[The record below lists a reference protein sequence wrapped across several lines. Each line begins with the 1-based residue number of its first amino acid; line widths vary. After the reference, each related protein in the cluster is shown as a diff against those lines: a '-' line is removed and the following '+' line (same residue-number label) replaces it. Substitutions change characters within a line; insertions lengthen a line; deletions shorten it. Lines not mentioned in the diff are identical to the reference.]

1 MECEHAPDLQNH
13 PVAVDHGAADGGW
26 LRPAVFGVSD
36 GLVSNLALVL
46 GVAAGQ
52 ADGAVVLLAG
62 ASGLLAGACSMAAGE
77 WISVQAERERL
88 ERELAMEATHIADYP
103 DEEAAHM
110 AEILTGAG
118 LSAELVGRL
127 VSELSARPEANLGFH
142 ARVEL
147 GIDPD
152 ALDSPWTAAVA
163 SFLSFVVGATVPLV
177 PWLVTGGGAAWV
189 ASCVGGGVGLFGVG
203 AALSRFTAR
212 HWAWSGT
219 RQLLVGA
226 MAAGVTTLIGGLV
239 GGALGG

>member
-1 MECEHAPDLQNH
+1 MECEHSPDLQDH

-52 ADGAVVLLAG
+52 ADGSVVMLAG

-88 ERELAMEATHIADYP
+88 ERELAMEAAHIAEYP
-103 DEEAAHM
+103 EEEAAHM
-110 AEILTGAG
+110 MEILTAAG
-118 LSAELVGRL
+118 LPTDLVGGLVAELAR
-127 VSELSARPEANLGFH
+127 RPEANLDFH

-152 ALDSPWTAAVA
+152 ALDSPWTAAIA
-163 SFLSFVVGATVPLV
+163 SFISFVVGATIPLI
-177 PWLVTGGGAAWV
+177 PWVLADGMWAWA
-189 ASCVGGGVGLFGVG
+189 ASCVGGALGLFIVG
-203 AALSRFTAR
+203 AALSRFTSR

-226 MAAGVTTLIGGLV
+226 IAAGVTTLIGALV
-239 GGALGG
+239 GGAIGG

>member
-1 MECEHAPDLQNH
+1 M
-13 PVAVDHGAADGGW
+13 DHGAADGGW

-52 ADGAVVLLAG
+52 GGGDIVLLAG
-62 ASGLLAGACSMAAGE
+62 VSGLLAGACSMAAGE

-88 ERELAMEATHIADYP
+88 ERELAMEAEHIREFP
-103 DEEAAHM
+103 EEEAEHM
-110 AEILTGAG
+110 RQLLTQAG
-118 LSAELVGRL
+118 LPGDVVGGLVEEL
-127 VSELSARPEANLGFH
+127 ARRPAVNLGFH

-163 SFLSFVVGATVPLV
+163 SFVSFVAGAAVPLL
-177 PWLVTGGGAAWV
+177 PWMLTSGSTAWAASCTGGGL
-189 ASCVGGGVGLFGVG
+189 GLFVVG
-203 AALSRFTAR
+203 AALSRFTGR

-226 MAAGVTTLIGGLV
+226 AAAGVTTGIGALIGG
-239 GGALGG
+239 